1 MFAPKFKNTLQILWR
16 EYCSKTSVHG
26 VGFLKLQTT
35 SRNEKYVLEHHKPLS
50 LLTPPKSP
58 NRVIWSLWILFSVAG
73 CVYMTYMG
81 YQKWE
86 NNSVVITYATRSLHM
101 WQIPFPAVTI
111 CPVTKSRREA
121 FDFEGTYDELNQGD
135 GRLRGDD
142 R

>member
-1 MFAPKFKNTLQILWR
+1 MFASKIKNTLKILWR

-35 SRNEKYVLEHHKPLS
+35 SRYEKYDLYLEHRKLATS
-50 LLTPPKSP
+50 NSP
-58 NRVIWSLWILFSVAG
+58 QNRFMWSLWILLSLAG
-73 CVYMTYMG
+73 CVYMTYVG

-86 NNSVVITYATRSLHM
+86 NNSVVITYATHSLHV

-121 FDFEGTYDELNQGD
+121 FDFEGTYDELK
-135 GRLRGDD
+135 RGGGLMDYD